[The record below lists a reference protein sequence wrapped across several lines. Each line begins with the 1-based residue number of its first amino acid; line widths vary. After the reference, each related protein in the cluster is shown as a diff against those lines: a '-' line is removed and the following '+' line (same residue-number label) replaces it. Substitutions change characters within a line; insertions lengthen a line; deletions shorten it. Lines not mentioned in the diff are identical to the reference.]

1 MPDPPSQPFS
11 DNMRVSKQHTAHK
24 QHEAE
29 ACDRVQADQSDPK
42 EVARGKDMSEC
53 SSLEKRRIT
62 NSKCQPDCQYC
73 DWTNALWF
81 SKAASACAH
90 RLQHVK
96 PYQKDHSIQQRT
108 AQHNTTQQ
116 HKQQRSRATVSQCD
130 TP

>member
-1 MPDPPSQPFS
+1 M
-11 DNMRVSKQHTAHK
+11 
-24 QHEAE
+24 
-29 ACDRVQADQSDPK
+29 QADQSDPK
-42 EVARGKDMSEC
+42 EVAHGKDMSEC
-53 SSLEKRRIT
+53 SSLERRRIT

-108 AQHNTTQQ
+108 AQHNTTQSTNNKDQ
-116 HKQQRSRATVSQCD
+116 EPQYLSVTLLKTVE
-130 TP
+130 TPTKSPLTHAHTNAC